1 MKDTNRKQSMIV
13 QVDVS
18 AMTPTQRKDLLQDI
32 IDSNGMNCDCITK
45 DIYVFDEKK
54 KDEMLTLI
62 KAGKGSCKGGF
73 PKRWVIADSK
83 ALSKSTE
90 PSILDRDNKKY
101 VKLTEE
107 HLATSD
113 KVFKTVENREVTA
126 KFLDS
131 MLLKPLKAWIKAR
144 GIADVVD
151 LRLKKA
157 DIIDNVL
164 DVLGR
169 G

>member
-1 MKDTNRKQSMIV
+1 MNRKQSMIV
-13 QVDVS
+13 NVDVKKLK
-18 AMTPTQRKDLLQDI
+18 AAEKTKLLTQIVESQIEADCLLP
-32 IDSNGMNCDCITK
+32 
-45 DIYVFDEKK
+45 DIYVDNEEI

-62 KAGKGSCKGGF
+62 KGGSVKCKHGF
-73 PKRWVIADSK
+73 PKRWVIADTK

-107 HLATSD
+107 HLATSGE
-113 KVFKTVENREVTA
+113 VFRTVENMEVTE

-131 MLLKPLKAWIKAR
+131 MLLTPLKAWIKAR

>member
-1 MKDTNRKQSMIV
+1 MNIDVAKLTTTQKTVLLKQILDSKV
-13 QVDVS
+13 EADCL
-18 AMTPTQRKDLLQDI
+18 TP
-32 IDSNGMNCDCITK
+32 
-45 DIYVFDEKK
+45 DIYIEDEVI

-62 KAGKGSCKGGF
+62 KAGKGECKGGF
-73 PKRWVIADSK
+73 PKRWVIADTE

-107 HLATSD
+107 HLATSE

-131 MLLKPLKAWIKAR
+131 MLLTPLKAWIKAR
-144 GIADVVD
+144 GIADLVD
-151 LRLKKA
+151 LRLKKE